1 MMTFD
6 KLHSQIVED
15 LEVLGFDNLVKDMHT
30 LKTLRP
36 MPKKV
41 IKRKAQTKE
50 VFLNLVIT
58 EAGKVTELRLEEKKA
73 DAYLKLKQKERVKL
87 IDAYCKREGVNPPD
101 VRMFRNDLD
110 PEYAE
115 AKELFSKQLT
125 AAGLN
130 FEVQISRC

>member
-1 MMTFD
+1 MMAYD
-6 KLHSQIVED
+6 KLHAQIVED

-36 MPKKV
+36 MTKKV
-41 IKRKAQTKE
+41 IKRKAPTKE

-73 DAYLKLKQKERVKL
+73 EAYLKLKQKERVKR
-87 IDAYCKREGVNPPD
+87 IAAYCKREGVNRPD
-101 VRMFRNDLD
+101 VKWFRNYLD

>member
-1 MMTFD
+1 MTYD
-6 KLHSQIVED
+6 KLHAQIVED
-15 LEVLGFDNLVKDMHT
+15 LEVLGFDNLVKDMYT

-36 MPKKV
+36 IAKKAV
-41 IKRKAQTKE
+41 KQKAPSKE

-58 EAGKVTELRLEEKKA
+58 EAGRVTEIRLEEKKA

-87 IDAYCKREGVNPPD
+87 IDAYCKREGVNPPN
-101 VRMFRNDLD
+101 VKWFRNYLD
-110 PEYAE
+110 PKYVE
-115 AKELFSKQLT
+115 AKKVFSKQLT

>member
-1 MMTFD
+1 MTYD

-36 MPKKV
+36 ITKKEV
-41 IKRKAQTKE
+41 NRKAPTKE

-73 DAYLKLKQKERVKL
+73 EAYLKLKQKERVKL
-87 IDAYCKREGVNPPD
+87 IGAYCKREGINPPD
-101 VRMFRNDLD
+101 VGRYRNYLD
-110 PEYAE
+110 PKYLD
-115 AKELFSKQLT
+115 AKKVFSNKLVS
-125 AAGLN
+125 AGLN
-130 FEVQISRC
+130 FEVQITRG

>member
-1 MMTFD
+1 MMTYD

-36 MPKKV
+36 MTKKV
-41 IKRKAQTKE
+41 IKRKAPTKE

-73 DAYLKLKQKERVKL
+73 EAYLKLKQKERVKL
-87 IDAYCKREGVNPPD
+87 IDAYCKREGINPPN
-101 VRMFRNDLD
+101 VERFRNYLD
-110 PEYAE
+110 SEYVE

>member
-1 MMTFD
+1 MTFD

-36 MPKKV
+36 IAKKAA
-41 IKRKAQTKE
+41 KRKALTKE

-58 EAGKVTELRLEEKKA
+58 EKGKVTELRLEEKKA
-73 DAYLKLKQKERVKL
+73 ESYLKLKQKERVKL
-87 IDAYCKREGVNPPD
+87 IDAYCKREDVNPPD
-101 VRMFRNDLD
+101 VKWFRNYLD
-110 PEYAE
+110 PKYAE
-115 AKELFSKQLT
+115 AKEVFSKRLT

>member
-1 MMTFD
+1 MTYE

-36 MPKKV
+36 IAKKAV
-41 IKRKAQTKE
+41 KQKAPSKE

-73 DAYLKLKQKERVKL
+73 EAYLKLKQKERVKL

-101 VRMFRNDLD
+101 VSLFRGYLS
-110 PEYAE
+110 PEYVE
-115 AKELFSKQLT
+115 AKELLSKRLT

>member
-1 MMTFD
+1 MTFD

-36 MPKKV
+36 MTKKV
-41 IKRKAQTKE
+41 IKRKAPTKE

-58 EAGKVTELRLEEKKA
+58 EAGKVTELRLEEMKA
-73 DAYLKLKQKERVKL
+73 EAYLKLKQKERVKQ
-87 IDAYCKREGVNPPD
+87 IGAYCKREGVNPPN
-101 VRMFRNDLD
+101 VKWFRNYLD
-110 PEYAE
+110 PKYVE

>member
-1 MMTFD
+1 MTYD
-6 KLHSQIVED
+6 KLHAQIVED

-36 MPKKV
+36 IAKKAV
-41 IKRKAQTKE
+41 KRKAPTKE

-87 IDAYCKREGVNPPD
+87 IEAYCKREGINPPN
-101 VRMFRNDLD
+101 VKRFRNYLD
-110 PEYAE
+110 PKYVE
-115 AKELFSKQLT
+115 AKELFSKRLT
-125 AAGLN
+125 AAGLD

>member
-1 MMTFD
+1 MTYD

-36 MPKKV
+36 MTKKV
-41 IKRKAQTKE
+41 IKRKAPTKE

-87 IDAYCKREGVNPPD
+87 IDAYCKREGINPPN
-101 VRMFRNDLD
+101 VEWFRNYLD
-110 PEYAE
+110 PKYAE
-115 AKELFSKQLT
+115 AKEVFSKRLT

>member
-1 MMTFD
+1 MTFD

-36 MPKKV
+36 MTKKV
-41 IKRKAQTKE
+41 TKRKAPTKE

-58 EAGKVTELRLEEKKA
+58 EKGKVTELRLEEKKA
-73 DAYLKLKQKERVKL
+73 EAYLKLKQKERVKL

-101 VRMFRNDLD
+101 VKRFGNYLN
-110 PEYAE
+110 PKYAE
-115 AKELFSKQLT
+115 AKELFSKRLT

>member
-1 MMTFD
+1 MTYD
-6 KLHSQIVED
+6 KLHAQIVED

-36 MPKKV
+36 IAKKAV
-41 IKRKAQTKE
+41 NRKAPTKE

-101 VRMFRNDLD
+101 VKWFRNYLD
-110 PEYAE
+110 PKYVK

>member
-1 MMTFD
+1 MTFD

-36 MPKKV
+36 MTKKAV
-41 IKRKAQTKE
+41 KRKAPTKE
-50 VFLNLVIT
+50 VFLKLVIT
-58 EAGKVTELRLEEKKA
+58 EAGKVSELRLEEKEA
-73 DAYLKLKQKERVKL
+73 EAYLKRKQKERVKL
-87 IDAYCKREGVNPPD
+87 IESYCKREGINPPN
-101 VRMFRNDLD
+101 VKWFRDYLD
-110 PEYAE
+110 PKYAE
-115 AKELFSKQLT
+115 AKKIFSKQLT

>member
-1 MMTFD
+1 MTYD

-36 MPKKV
+36 MTKKV
-41 IKRKAQTKE
+41 IKRKAPSKE

-73 DAYLKLKQKERVKL
+73 EAYLKLKQKERVKL
-87 IDAYCKREGVNPPD
+87 IDDHCK
-101 VRMFRNDLD
+101 
-110 PEYAE
+110 
-115 AKELFSKQLT
+115 
-125 AAGLN
+125 

>member
-1 MMTFD
+1 MTYD
-6 KLHSQIVED
+6 KLHSRIVED

-36 MPKKV
+36 ITKKAV
-41 IKRKAQTKE
+41 KRKAPSKE

-101 VRMFRNDLD
+101 VKWFRNYLD
-110 PEYAE
+110 PKYAE
-115 AKELFSKQLT
+115 AKELCSKRLT

>member
-1 MMTFD
+1 MTYD

-36 MPKKV
+36 ITKKAV
-41 IKRKAQTKE
+41 NRKAPTKE

-58 EAGKVTELRLEEKKA
+58 EAGKVTEIRLEEKKA

-87 IDAYCKREGVNPPD
+87 IDAYCKREGIIPPD
-101 VRMFRNDLD
+101 
-110 PEYAE
+110 PKYAE
-115 AKELFSKQLT
+115 AKAKELFSKQLT

>member
-1 MMTFD
+1 MTYD
-6 KLHSQIVED
+6 KLHAQIVED

-36 MPKKV
+36 IAKKAV
-41 IKRKAQTKE
+41 NRKAPTKE

-58 EAGKVTELRLEEKKA
+58 EAGKVTELRLEEGEA
-73 DAYLKLKQKERVKL
+73 EAYLKLKQKERVKL
-87 IDAYCKREGVNPPD
+87 IDAYCKREGINPPD
-101 VRMFRNDLD
+101 VNRFKHYLD
-110 PEYAE
+110 PEYVE
-115 AKELFSKQLT
+115 AKKLFSKQLT

>member
-1 MMTFD
+1 MTFD

-36 MPKKV
+36 MTKKV
-41 IKRKAQTKE
+41 IKRKAPSKE

-58 EAGKVTELRLEEKKA
+58 EAGRVTELRLEEKKA
-73 DAYLKLKQKERVKL
+73 EDYLKLKQKERVKL
-87 IDAYCKREGVNPPD
+87 IDAYCKREGINHPNVE
-101 VRMFRNDLD
+101 RFRNYLD
-110 PEYAE
+110 PEYVE
-115 AKELFSKQLT
+115 AKELFSKRLT

>member
-1 MMTFD
+1 MTFD

-36 MPKKV
+36 MTKRV
-41 IKRKAQTKE
+41 IKRKAPTKE

-58 EAGKVTELRLEEKKA
+58 EAGKITELRLEEKKA
-73 DAYLKLKQKERVKL
+73 EDYLKLKQKERVKL
-87 IDAYCKREGVNPPD
+87 IDAYCKREGINPPD
-101 VRMFRNDLD
+101 ESLFRNYLD
-110 PEYAE
+110 PEYVE

>member
-1 MMTFD
+1 MTYD

-30 LKTLRP
+30 LKTLLP
-36 MPKKV
+36 MTKKV
-41 IKRKAQTKE
+41 IKRKAPSKE

-87 IDAYCKREGVNPPD
+87 IDDYCKREGVNPPD
-101 VRMFRNDLD
+101 VKWFRDYLD
-110 PEYAE
+110 PKYAE
-115 AKELFSKQLT
+115 AKEVFSNRLAT
-125 AAGLN
+125 AGLN

>member
-1 MMTFD
+1 MTYD
-6 KLHSQIVED
+6 KLHAQIVED

-36 MPKKV
+36 MTKKAV
-41 IKRKAQTKE
+41 KRKAPTKE
-50 VFLNLVIT
+50 VFLKLVIT
-58 EAGKVTELRLEEKKA
+58 EAGKVSELRLEEKKA
-73 DAYLKLKQKERVKL
+73 EAYLKLKQKERARL
-87 IDAYCKREGVNPPD
+87 TEAYCKRKGINPPD
-101 VRMFRNDLD
+101 VRWFRNYLD
-110 PEYAE
+110 PKYAE

>member
-1 MMTFD
+1 MTFD

-36 MPKKV
+36 ITKKAV
-41 IKRKAQTKE
+41 NRKAPTEE

-73 DAYLKLKQKERVKL
+73 EAYLKIKQKERVKL
-87 IDAYCKREGVNPPD
+87 IDAYCKREGVNPPN
-101 VRMFRNDLD
+101 VEWFRNDLD
-110 PEYAE
+110 PEYVE

-125 AAGLN
+125 AAGLD

>member
-1 MMTFD
+1 MTFD

-36 MPKKV
+36 MTKKV
-41 IKRKAQTKE
+41 IKRKAPTKE
-50 VFLNLVIT
+50 VFLNLVLT

-73 DAYLKLKQKERVKL
+73 EAYLKLKQKERVKL
-87 IDAYCKREGVNPPD
+87 IDAYCKREGINPPD
-101 VRMFRNDLD
+101 VKRFRNYLD
-110 PEYAE
+110 PKYAE
-115 AKELFSKQLT
+115 AKELFSKRLT

-130 FEVQISRC
+130 FEVQISRG

>member
-1 MMTFD
+1 MMTYD
-6 KLHSQIVED
+6 KLHAQIVED

-36 MPKKV
+36 IAKKAA
-41 IKRKAQTKE
+41 KRKALTKE

-73 DAYLKLKQKERVKL
+73 EAYLKLRQKERVKL
-87 IDAYCKREGVNPPD
+87 IDAYCKREGINPPN
-101 VRMFRNDLD
+101 VKWFRNYLD

>member
-1 MMTFD
+1 MTYD
-6 KLHSQIVED
+6 KLHAQIVED

-30 LKTLRP
+30 LKTLHP
-36 MPKKV
+36 IAKKEV
-41 IKRKAQTKE
+41 KRKAPSKE

-73 DAYLKLKQKERVKL
+73 EAYLKLKQIERVKL

-101 VRMFRNDLD
+101 VKWFRNYLD
-110 PEYAE
+110 PKYAE
-115 AKELFSKQLT
+115 AKELFSNSLAT
-125 AAGLN
+125 AGLS

>member
-1 MMTFD
+1 MTFD

-36 MPKKV
+36 MTKKV
-41 IKRKAQTKE
+41 IKRKAPTKE

-73 DAYLKLKQKERVKL
+73 EAYLKLKQKERVKL

-101 VRMFRNDLD
+101 VKRFRNYLD
-110 PEYAE
+110 PKYAE
-115 AKELFSKQLT
+115 AKELFSKRLT

>member
-1 MMTFD
+1 MTYD

-36 MPKKV
+36 MTKKV
-41 IKRKAQTKE
+41 IKRKAPTKE
-50 VFLNLVIT
+50 AFLNLVIT

-73 DAYLKLKQKERVKL
+73 EAYLKLKQKERVKL
-87 IDAYCKREGVNPPD
+87 IEAYCKREGINPPN
-101 VRMFRNDLD
+101 VKGFRNYLD
-110 PEYAE
+110 PKYAE
-115 AKELFSKQLT
+115 AKELFSKRLT

-130 FEVQISRC
+130 FEVQISRG

>member
-1 MMTFD
+1 MTYD
-6 KLHSQIVED
+6 KLHAQIVED

-36 MPKKV
+36 MTKRV
-41 IKRKAQTKE
+41 IKRKAPTKE

-58 EAGKVTELRLEEKKA
+58 EAGKVAELRLEEKKA
-73 DAYLKLKQKERVKL
+73 EAYLKLKQKERVKL

-101 VRMFRNDLD
+101 VSLFRDYLS
-110 PEYAE
+110 PEYVE

>member
-1 MMTFD
+1 MTFD

-36 MPKKV
+36 IAKKAV
-41 IKRKAQTKE
+41 NRKAPTKE

-73 DAYLKLKQKERVKL
+73 EAYLKLKQKERVKL
-87 IDAYCKREGVNPPD
+87 IDAYCKREGINPPNVD
-101 VRMFRNDLD
+101 MFRNDLD
-110 PEYAE
+110 PEYVE
-115 AKELFSKQLT
+115 AKEVFSNRLAT
-125 AAGLN
+125 AGLN

>member
-1 MMTFD
+1 MTFD
-6 KLHSQIVED
+6 ELHSQIVED

-30 LKTLRP
+30 LKTLLP
-36 MPKKV
+36 MTKKV
-41 IKRKAQTKE
+41 IKRKAPSKE

-73 DAYLKLKQKERVKL
+73 EAYLKLKQKERVKL

-101 VRMFRNDLD
+101 VKWFRDYSDLN
-110 PEYAE
+110 YAE
-115 AKELFSKQLT
+115 AKEVFSNQLT

>member
-1 MMTFD
+1 MTYD
-6 KLHSQIVED
+6 KLHAQIVED

-36 MPKKV
+36 MTKKAV
-41 IKRKAQTKE
+41 KRKAPSKE

-58 EAGKVTELRLEEKKA
+58 EAGKVTEIRLEEKKA
-73 DAYLKLKQKERVKL
+73 EAYLKLKQKERVKL

-101 VRMFRNDLD
+101 VSLFRNYLS
-110 PEYAE
+110 PEYVE

-130 FEVQISRC
+130 IEVQISRC